1 MAKINEEV
9 EVEAAAEEPAVTLT
23 PRAVESSDIIFGA
36 GPIVADR
43 EGPIPQQQID
53 EAIDAALK
61 AGIVDFDT
69 APLYGDS
76 EDRLGHALA
85 ASELGDTVRQSNTN
99 TNFPRTGN
107 TRDGGKYQNNSSSN
121 NAKLHQNTTTQLSI
135 MIAAAAAGFGER
147 TGVYSQL
154 IRGTL
159 ISIMRDQM
167 NLI

>member
-1 MAKINEEV
+1 MAQRLQTV
-9 EVEAAAEEPAVTLT
+9 ASHLSRVPAAAEEPAVTLT

-85 ASELGDTVRQSNTN
+85 ASELGDTVRQPS
-99 TNFPRTGN
+99 PAQRCP
-107 TRDGGKYQNNSSSN
+107 
-121 NAKLHQNTTTQLSI
+121 LS
-135 MIAAAAAGFGER
+135 
-147 TGVYSQL
+147 
-154 IRGTL
+154 
-159 ISIMRDQM
+159 D
-167 NLI
+167 